1 MADEQPEVI
10 LQRMEETRT
19 SLSEKLDE
27 LEQKVVGVMGGAQEA
42 VSETV
47 ETVQASVEQVKDAVE
62 NTVEAVRGAFDIRG
76 HFEHNPWMAFGGAVL
91 VGFLGG
97 RLIGAGARAVRSSLP
112 HGPGLTGAHT
122 PTATAAPPPPT
133 YHPATSE
140 PTPAAA
146 STGGGK
152 SFLGSLLEGP
162 LGDAAD
168 ELKGLAVGAM
178 MGLFR
183 DLAADNLPES
193 IGKSISETVDEL
205 TTKLGGKKL
214 PAHALGD
221 FHQTNGS
228 GEGHS
233 EETDRKDM
241 AFGAPLPAEEKDDTA
256 SEGKGKK
263 PAKAGRR

>member
-27 LEQKVVGVMGGAQEA
+27 LEQKVVGVMGGATEA
-42 VSETV
+42 VTDTV
-47 ETVQASVEQVKDAVE
+47 ESVQASVESVKGAMED
-62 NTVEAVRGAFDIRG
+62 TVQAVRSAFDIRG

-140 PTPAAA
+140 PTPAA
-146 STGGGK
+146 SKGSGK
-152 SFLGSLLEGP
+152 SFLDSLLEGP
-162 LGDAAD
+162 LGEAAD
-168 ELKGLAVGAM
+168 QMKGLAVGAL

-228 GEGHS
+228 GEGRP
-233 EETDRKDM
+233 EETDRKDR